1 MGKEQ
6 KEEKSEKGAKGDQ
19 PPVATRRFFAVRIL
33 LREGSVPFFLF
44 LLLLF
49 LLLPREL
56 EAWPAN
62 AMVKILHDAE
72 GPLPPSLRTMLKDFD
87 PVLLEPCKR
96 LSVEAATDV
105 AIVELR
111 KKRADVAASIAAM
124 RDAACAVATLND
136 PKLDALVATQANNF
150 AVVFY
155 GYHDLIRAGNLDGF
169 LKTRA
174 EEREHLFNRLRRSSE
189 LPDRFT
195 TIELSPQFGIASIA
209 FSHAVTDVANVWFH
223 IWKTVNGDLK

>member
-1 MGKEQ
+1 MGKEH
-6 KEEKSEKGAKGDQ
+6 KKHKRPDVLVSLM
-19 PPVATRRFFAVRIL
+19 AV
-33 LREGSVPFFLF
+33 VFLF
-44 LLLLF
+44 L
-49 LLLPREL
+49 PVEL
-56 EAWPAN
+56 GAWPAA
-62 AMVKILHDAE
+62 AMAKIMHDAE
-72 GPLPPSLRTMLKDFD
+72 GPLPPSLRTLLKDFD
-87 PVLLEPCKR
+87 LVLQEPCKR
-96 LSVEAATDV
+96 FSVETATDL
-105 AIVELR
+105 AIAELR
-111 KKRADVAASIAAM
+111 KKRGDVSASIAAM
-124 RDAACAVATLND
+124 RDAACAVAMLND
-136 PKLDALVATQANNF
+136 PQLDSLVSAQAKNF

-189 LPDRFT
+189 LPDRFS

>member
-1 MGKEQ
+1 MGKEH
-6 KEEKSEKGAKGDQ
+6 KRHKKHK
-19 PPVATRRFFAVRIL
+19 IL
-33 LREGSVPFFLF
+33 VPFVFLVFLF
-44 LLLLF
+44 LPPHLS
-49 LLLPREL
+49 
-56 EAWPAN
+56 AWPAN
-62 AMVKILHDAE
+62 AMTKILHDAE

-96 LSVEAATDV
+96 LSVEAATSI
-105 AIVELR
+105 AIAELR
-111 KKRADVAASIAAM
+111 KKRGDVSASIAAM

-136 PKLDALVATQANNF
+136 PKLDALVAAQANNF

-174 EEREHLFNRLRRSSE
+174 DEREHLFNRLRRSSE
-189 LPDRFT
+189 LPDRFSAV
-195 TIELSPQFGIASIA
+195 ELSPQFGIASIA